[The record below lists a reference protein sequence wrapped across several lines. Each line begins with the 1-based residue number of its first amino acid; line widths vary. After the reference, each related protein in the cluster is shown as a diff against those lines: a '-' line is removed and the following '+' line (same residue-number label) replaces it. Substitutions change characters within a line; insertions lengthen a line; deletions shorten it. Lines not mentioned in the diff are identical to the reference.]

1 MRVDCLVVEIAMI
14 KSAQVFVDLVA
25 AFALDLLDC
34 SSNWEVMSSLAQG
47 ASSGSPSHHTSWP
60 ELADS
65 VMASG
70 LEFIAAT
77 WTIVVVRRLQP
88 QLAISF
94 RPCSE
99 RQATDENS
107 ASSGAGSIG
116 SPALAFTS
124 YRLQ

>member
-1 MRVDCLVVEIAMI
+1 MV
-14 KSAQVFVDLVA
+14 
-25 AFALDLLDC
+25 
-34 SSNWEVMSSLAQG
+34 SSR
-47 ASSGSPSHHTSWP
+47 SPGHRTSWP
-60 ELADS
+60 EVADS

-70 LEFIAAT
+70 FEAIAAT
-77 WTIVVVRRLQP
+77 STTLTVEEVVHRLQP

-116 SPALAFTS
+116 SPALASTS